1 MTETTQTANL
11 DATIALLQGGLT
23 AIDPDA
29 AIENIETWQ
38 QQLQGTEIAETLG
51 ELKLAIDGGVRSGE
65 ISTILADLGSQVSR
79 AASSQSGQTGTKLEQ
94 LGQLLS
100 QASQKKMR

>member
-1 MTETTQTANL
+1 MAETTQTANL

-29 AIENIETWQ
+29 AIDNIEAWQ
-38 QQLQGTEIAETLG
+38 QQLQGTEFAETLG
-51 ELKLAIDGGVRSGE
+51 ELKLAIDGGIRSGE
-65 ISTILADLGSQVSR
+65 IGSILADLGSQVSR
-79 AASSQSGQTGTKLEQ
+79 AASSQSGEVTTKLEQ

-100 QASQKKMR
+100 QASQKNL

>member
-11 DATIALLQGGLT
+11 DSTIAMFQGGLT
-23 AIDPDA
+23 AIDPEV
-29 AIENIETWQ
+29 AIPQIEAWQ

-51 ELKLAIDGGVRSGE
+51 ELKLALDGGVRSGE
-65 ISTILADLGSQVSR
+65 IGTILADLGAQVSR
-79 AASSQSGQTGTKLEQ
+79 AASSQSGEVSTKLEQ

-100 QASQKKMR
+100 QANQKNL